1 MARRLF
7 KEDDLQAAQ
16 VKYLESRRA
25 TVRDVMFCAV
35 PNAAQ
40 MITSGARK
48 NYRLAAYLRQ
58 QGLVPGAPD
67 LIIWLR
73 GATLHI
79 ENKVKGNTPSDA
91 QEAFGE
97 GLKALGHFY
106 HVLTAETPADAVDQL
121 QRLIEGALK
130 AQGAAA

>member
-1 MARRLF
+1 MAKRLF

-16 VKYLESRRA
+16 VRYLESRRA
-25 TVRDVMFCAV
+25 TLRDVMFCAV

-48 NYRLAAYLRQ
+48 NYRLAAYLRK

-73 GATLHI
+73 GHVLHI
-79 ENKVKGNTPSDA
+79 ENKVKGRTASAA

-97 GLKALGHFY
+97 GLKALGHSY
-106 HVLTAETPADAVDQL
+106 HILAAETPADAVDQL
-121 QRLIEGALK
+121 QRLLDGK
-130 AQGAAA
+130 AQGRAA